1 MYGFYGI
8 DGEVKNIGNWKEI
21 ASDVCMIKEIT
32 ITKKRWIQELH
43 QEIETSITINNPSD
57 IGFLQEPLEVRG
69 GLGNNILDPLSVWYD
84 MKFNKVYRCFSCGM
98 LLVPKFE
105 NNEKHKIISFRQ
117 CGWWKIKSSYGGKRY
132 MCHHCVEHRNSYT
145 HEDDINEWNKYVKVK
160 NTFLINQIKRDNMKF
175 YVKYVK
181 DKNWVN

>member
-1 MYGFYGI
+1 MLRIKIGKLKKIKGGIVIMYGFYGI

-69 GLGNNILDPLSVWYD
+69 GLGNNILHQTKIP
-84 MKFNKVYRCFSCGM
+84 
-98 LLVPKFE
+98 FE
-105 NNEKHKIISFRQ
+105 ELFREDVVFRMVCWGKNGAEFIIS
-117 CGWWKIKSSYGGKRY
+117 
-132 MCHHCVEHRNSYT
+132 
-145 HEDDINEWNKYVKVK
+145 NKPW
-160 NTFLINQIKRDNMKF
+160 MSA
-175 YVKYVK
+175 
-181 DKNWVN
+181 

>member
-57 IGFLQEPLEVRG
+57 IEFLQEPIEVRG
-69 GLGNNILDPLSVWYD
+69 GLGNNILHQTKIP
-84 MKFNKVYRCFSCGM
+84 
-98 LLVPKFE
+98 FE
-105 NNEKHKIISFRQ
+105 ELFREDVDFRMVCWGKNGVEFIISN
-117 CGWWKIKSSYGGKRY
+117 KPY
-132 MCHHCVEHRNSYT
+132 MSA
-145 HEDDINEWNKYVKVK
+145 
-160 NTFLINQIKRDNMKF
+160 
-175 YVKYVK
+175 
-181 DKNWVN
+181 

>member
-57 IGFLQEPLEVRG
+57 IGFLQEPLEPLEVRG
-69 GLGNNILDPLSVWYD
+69 GLGNNILHQTKIP
-84 MKFNKVYRCFSCGM
+84 
-98 LLVPKFE
+98 FE
-105 NNEKHKIISFRQ
+105 ELFREDVVFRMVCWGENGAEFIISN
-117 CGWWKIKSSYGGKRY
+117 KPY
-132 MCHHCVEHRNSYT
+132 MSA
-145 HEDDINEWNKYVKVK
+145 
-160 NTFLINQIKRDNMKF
+160 
-175 YVKYVK
+175 
-181 DKNWVN
+181 